1 MSQYQENTKQ
11 ALATPDTIQLSTEE
25 RIKFIANLIVDR
37 IIQDEKDNFALLEK
51 IDAEYDTIA

>member
-37 IIQDEKDNFALLEK
+37 IFQDEKDNFALLEK
-51 IDAEYDTIA
+51 IDTEYGTSA

>member
-51 IDAEYDTIA
+51 IDTEYDTSA

>member
-1 MSQYQENTKQ
+1 MSQNQKNKKY
-11 ALATPDTIQLSTEE
+11 ALATPDTIHLSTEE

-51 IDAEYDTIA
+51 IDIEYGKSA

>member
-51 IDAEYDTIA
+51 IDTEYGTSA

>member
-51 IDAEYDTIA
+51 IGTEYGTSA